1 MPKTNYISLENQFR
15 LIESGLKKIADRE
28 TVETL
33 AKVSSILA
41 EIRHASVMMECEA
54 TILDVEGRLMLA
66 LFNKETI

>member
-41 EIRHASVMMECEA
+41 EIRHAAVMMECEA

-66 LFNKETI
+66 LFNKETT